1 MFRKILCSC
10 LCVML
15 LLTQAIGV
23 FAAPS
28 SYSVK
33 TTYLTGE
40 DSGKIKVE
48 TTVSGVAEGDQLT
61 YLAYNTEVAAE
72 PTSDNIVYIDQ
83 HEVKAAEVA
92 DNTTTYTFSYKTDS
106 KNIGSTVK
114 YGGVDV
120 NGTGFNASS
129 GKIPGITV
137 KVSLN
142 EAVSSDCAVTVGS
155 GDFVKIN
162 FTYSNVITAVKKDET
177 EVSTDNWFTANDGL
191 WIKATEFDQ
200 NATYSVTTTEPT
212 TGETT
217 TAAINGV
224 LREWNKG
231 SNNKDILKA
240 ICTIAGNVTEYGI
253 IISNSSDL
261 TSENIG
267 TPEDGENFSGTE
279 EKSYIFKALG
289 KSSDGKYIIAIEFE
303 GAELFTKEAYYVYAY
318 YKTADGAY
326 VLSSKGLN
334 FKKNSDDNTE
344 AVEPEQ
350 ADVSVMSAEDNTPEG
365 DIDADTIIIEE
376 TEIKD
381 LPEVDTDIDV
391 EIPELP
397 AEDEVIDVEEP
408 EAPAEDEVI
417 EIETPETE
425 ENGAETE
432 LPEVNEDE
440 IFEI

>member
-48 TTVSGVAEGDQLT
+48 TTVSDVAEGDQLT

-83 HEVKAAEVA
+83 HEVKEDEVT
-92 DNTTTYTFSYKTDS
+92 NNVTTYTFSYKTDS

-120 NGTGFNASS
+120 NGTGFTASS

-137 KVSLN
+137 KVKLN
-142 EAVSSDCAVTVGS
+142 DAEAVDCAVTVGS

-162 FTYSNVITAVKKDET
+162 FTYNNVITAVKKDET
-177 EVSTDNWFTANDGL
+177 EVDAENWFTANDGL

-200 NATYSVTTTEPT
+200 NATYSVTTTET
-212 TGETT
+212 TT

-224 LREWNKG
+224 LREWNEG
-231 SNNKDILKA
+231 SDNKKDILRA

-253 IISNSSDL
+253 IISNSSNL
-261 TSENIG
+261 TSETIG

-318 YKTADGAY
+318 YKTGDNTY